1 MMHSETLLLPMY
13 RGVVHA
19 YIDKGMHW
27 SVVEHLLLF
36 ALSQKPFATADLSEY
51 ARLPRSVVVEAVTRL
66 MRAGWVEASTD
77 ERSTQFQA
85 SPSGREEALK
95 ESLTP
100 IVRRL
105 SRNLHFAIDRLSG
118 AMVGLDGLN
127 LKHAREAAEQHQKY
141 RTLHATLSDE
151 LQPGLLELLDRLS
164 IIPGLIYSDE
174 RVMGCDPYRSSIED
188 GWYLP
193 LTVSGDTVEGLPKS
207 SPPSLTDNVRKA
219 VARLPT
225 KGVTVSPEDGVT
237 KRVATHPYTVRRV
250 DLRMDDLLLGGSAHR
265 DALRS
270 TIKDARRRVIVHST
284 FLSAARLQAQQ
295 DVLAEA
301 AAREVRIDLL
311 WDRSDDGRHT
321 KTLQDCRALLE
332 RTNLQ
337 DFVRLW
343 SLPTRSHAK
352 QIVADDGAGGYV
364 ALVGSCNWLSSPFRS
379 YEVSIRLRSA
389 PLVADCLS
397 FIEKM
402 LPLDSRA
409 GLLKEELITLGLQ
422 LGQMPSTPGSAK
434 VQLLSQGAHE
444 TIIETARDTAR
455 RSIFVASNK
464 AGNTIETQVL
474 APFSSAILQ
483 SSLDVSVYYQN
494 ERAGSALTPDVLDQ
508 LKLRYDR
515 IHVETVDRAHAK
527 LLCWDSDH
535 AVITSLN
542 WLSKDAS
549 ASNFVGECG
558 VYIESPGLGDFLQGS
573 YLGCRTQP

>member
-1 MMHSETLLLPMY
+1 MIHSETILLPMY

-19 YIDKGMHW
+19 HIDKGMHW

-36 ALSQKPFATADLSEY
+36 ALTNRPFATADLSEY

-66 MRAGWVEASTD
+66 MRAGWVEISTD
-77 ERSTQFQA
+77 EHGTQFQA

-105 SRNLHFAIDRLSG
+105 SRNLHFAIDQLSG
-118 AMVGLDGLN
+118 TVVGLEGLN
-127 LKHAREAAEQHQKY
+127 LKHAKDAAAQHQKC
-141 RTLHATLSDE
+141 RTLHARLSDE
-151 LQPGLLELLDRLS
+151 LQPGFLELLDRLS
-164 IIPGLIYSDE
+164 VIPGLIYPDE
-174 RVMGCDPYRSSIED
+174 RVVWCDPYRSSIED

-193 LTVSGDTVEGLPKS
+193 LTVSGDTVEGVPES
-207 SPPSLTDNVRKA
+207 SPPSLSDGVRKA

-225 KGVTVSPEDGVT
+225 EGVTVSPEDG
-237 KRVATHPYTVRRV
+237 ATHRIESHPYPVRHI
-250 DLRMDDLLLGGSAHR
+250 DLRMDDLILGGSAHR

-270 TIKDARRRVIVHST
+270 TIRNARRRVIVHST
-284 FLSAARLQAQQ
+284 FLSAVRLEAQL

-321 KTLQDCRALLE
+321 KSLQDCRAILE
-332 RTNLQ
+332 RTDLQ

-409 GLLKEELITLGLQ
+409 GVLKEELIRLGLQ

-483 SSLDVSVYYQN
+483 RSLDVSVYYQN
-494 ERAGSALTPDVLDQ
+494 ERAASALTPEVLDQ
-508 LKLRYDR
+508 LKLRYNR
-515 IHVETVDRAHAK
+515 IHVDTVDRAHAK

-558 VYIESPGLGDFLQGS
+558 VYIESPGLGDVLQRS
-573 YLGCRTQP
+573 YLG